1 MVATP
6 ADVDSAHAARDNLGV
21 KRAHLWLLPVLLA
34 ILVGGGYYFSFRAKA
49 QDRELP
55 VYIAGAERMA
65 AGEEIYRR
73 GTDAKP
79 FTYPPFAAM
88 PFVPLT
94 WFSTTWQP
102 AAWFVVNFAILLLL
116 GRWLHQFAR
125 RAVPGAGPPRIVWF
139 WILTLVVGGR
149 HVLSVL
155 SNQSHDLLIAG
166 LVALTAWAWCQ
177 RGERASSWAGIS
189 AGIGGAVKATPLLF
203 VGLFGLR
210 KNTLATVLVLFTF
223 LCLSLLPDWWFPRAD
238 GGSWLKA
245 WYNVNLKGL
254 EVGGTAS
261 AEGAWNAHSVLNQ
274 SLTGTLTRLFV
285 PVATPSEFV
294 IGDKGAV
301 LLVALPTGV
310 FRVVSVLAQ
319 LGVLALI
326 TFGVLGAARFV
337 RSAADAAAAQRVV
350 GLGEVAAIACGMV
363 LLSPQSS
370 KSHFCIWLFPAAYVV
385 DRLLRHGRDRW
396 AIVLLVSAAIMG
408 LCSKELLGTGLGNH
422 VLGYGN
428 VTWCTLL
435 LLGATVR
442 CLRQTSVNAQK

>member
-1 MVATP
+1 
-6 ADVDSAHAARDNLGV
+6 V
-21 KRAHLWLLPVLLA
+21 KRAHLWLLPVLLI
-34 ILVGGGYYFSFRAKA
+34 ILVGGGYYFSFRAKS

-88 PFVPLT
+88 PFLPLT
-94 WFSTTWQP
+94 WFSETWQP
-102 AAWFVVNFAILLLL
+102 AAWFVVNFVILLLL
-116 GRWLHQFAR
+116 VRWLHQFAR

-139 WILTLVVGGR
+139 WILTLVIGGR

-155 SNQSHDLLIAG
+155 TNQSHDLLIAG
-166 LVALTAWAWCQ
+166 LVALTAWAWCNK
-177 RGERASSWAGIS
+177 RGDSAGIWAGIS
-189 AGIGGAVKATPLLF
+189 AGIGGALKATPLLF
-203 VGLFGLR
+203 VGLFALR
-210 KNTLATVLVLFTF
+210 RNALATVLVPFTF

-245 WYNVNLKGL
+245 WYNVNLKVL
-254 EVGGTAS
+254 DVGGTAS
-261 AEGAWNAHSVLNQ
+261 AEGAWNSHSVLNQ
-274 SLTGTLTRLFV
+274 SLTGTLTRLFL

-301 LLVALPTGV
+301 LLVELSPWV
-310 FRVVSVLAQ
+310 FRVVSMLAQ

-326 TFGVLGAARFV
+326 TVGVCAAARVV
-337 RSAADAAAAQRVV
+337 RGAADAAAAQSAV

-370 KSHFCIWLFPAAYVV
+370 KSHFCIWLFPTAYVV
-385 DRLLRHGRDRW
+385 DRLLRCRRDTW
-396 AIVLLVSAAIMG
+396 AIVLFVLAAVVG
-408 LCSKELLGTGLGNH
+408 LLSKQLLGTGLGNH
-422 VLGYGN
+422 LLGYGN
-428 VTWCTLL
+428 VTWSTLL

-442 CLRQTSVNAQK
+442 CLRMTPVAPK